1 MINLVLR
8 AIKMQTIA
16 QNHLCRHKSIDLT
29 ALLWPIILAPPEGG
43 KLGSVVTREG
53 KMTQILSSYALAGLL
68 LTPLCLTVAACG
80 ARGGA
85 GPASNQPASTSLA
98 SSVAAGKPNPNFA
111 IAPAPTVAP
120 AAVAVWDFESD
131 AAAGTKQEF
140 WGKALASFMIA
151 DLGASQNLR
160 VIDREHLVE
169 ILGEQRLSI
178 SNLSDNTA
186 RLRVGKIIGAKYFIF
201 GTYTIVG
208 GEAALTARMVEVET
222 GQIIEADSVGG
233 NANDLRM
240 LSMQLAVKF
249 LRPLDQIVADREAHS
264 TTAANGPPAS
274 AQRLFEQG
282 LAYERRH
289 EYQQAIDLYT
299 RALTEYP
306 HYSLAVEHLEEASEA
321 SARQ

>member
-1 MINLVLR
+1 VTKRIAS
-8 AIKMQTIA
+8 AI
-16 QNHLCRHKSIDLT
+16 
-29 ALLWPIILAPPEGG
+29 P
-43 KLGSVVTREG
+43 V
-53 KMTQILSSYALAGLL
+53 GLL
-68 LTPLCLTVAACG
+68 LALLCLIVAGCSA
-80 ARGGA
+80 GGTA
-85 GPASNQPASTSLA
+85 ESTPNQPASAAVTGGAAKPPGFAMA
-98 SSVAAGKPNPNFA
+98 SGQA
-111 IAPAPTVAP
+111 IAPLT
-120 AAVAVWDFESD
+120 VAVWDFDCD
-131 AAAGTKQEF
+131 APADTKKIGLGT
-140 WGKALASFMIA
+140 ALANFMIA
-151 DLGASQNLR
+151 DLGASRNLR

-169 ILGEQRLSI
+169 VMREQRLSMT
-178 SNLSDNTA
+178 SLSDNAT
-186 RLRVGKIIGAKYFIF
+186 RLQIGKIMGAKYFIF
-201 GTYTIVG
+201 GTYMIVG
-208 GEAALTARMVEVET
+208 NEAALTARMVEVET